1 MIAKAGTHPG
11 GQRGERGGETG
22 ALSGRYHVP
31 QHQLVMIMDTT
42 TITLS
47 RSSSP
52 QPEEN
57 AAMEGFKI
65 VSAPHMTPYM
75 VSIAPSFLL
84 MASVAP
90 HAFRSPVGCG
100 DCRVKP
106 WPLI

>member
-1 MIAKAGTHPG
+1 
-11 GQRGERGGETG
+11 
-22 ALSGRYHVP
+22 
-31 QHQLVMIMDTT
+31 
-42 TITLS
+42 
-47 RSSSP
+47 
-52 QPEEN
+52 
-57 AAMEGFKI
+57 MEGFKI

-75 VSIAPSFLL
+75 VAIAPSFLL